1 MQEIISKTIFWPKPA
16 FFGLNTIMSATIHEK
31 FKQKHILE
39 SMMSLIMFQS
49 SSAQQNF
56 LQTVELLASTIRGM
70 LDAGGLIHKID
81 IDHKKAWS
89 EVKGK
94 KICFVDGGVANFS
107 GIGAEPIAVRIGTYT
122 VVPGDTSEK
131 RENFNIEKQL
141 VAELFEPHSDDG
153 VFEDL
158 FEDTSKLRDAA
169 RITLEV
175 AAGVHKIKKEPDI
188 DFLVFHG
195 ALVNPVSAYGVSDF
209 PNFSESA
216 LHHILAET
224 KTLPKGINA
233 SFVSVYLNILNEL
246 KSSKINIA
254 SVVERTS
261 SSKIVSNALLD
272 ELNAT
277 DLSPGP
283 GDIQAAKKKL
293 AEFRIPDWILFQA
306 ILNEGEYLQPV
317 TVDRNTESK
326 QPQYSKHIISRYPK
340 PQLTYVGV
348 GEFAPPL
355 RVEFFN
361 EPPAG
366 YDCLLRLIVHSCRLM
381 PQYAFPVGLDIV
393 DKFAKIP
400 QWMSS
405 PLNSAL
411 AVSVLKKALDSKDP
425 NLIDAAKKMLCG
437 TKRDF
442 LFRPSFK
449 K

>member
-1 MQEIISKTIFWPKPA
+1 
-16 FFGLNTIMSATIHEK
+16 MSSTVKEK

-70 LDAGGLIHKID
+70 LDAGGLIHKIE
-81 IDHKKAWS
+81 INHKKTWPQL
-89 EVKGK
+89 ERK

-122 VVPGDTSEK
+122 VTPGDTSDK
-131 RENFNIEKQL
+131 RENFTIEKQL
-141 VAELFEPHSDDG
+141 VAELFEPHSVDG

-158 FEDTSKLRDAA
+158 FDDTSKLRDAA
-169 RITLEV
+169 RITLEL
-175 AAGVHKIKKEPDI
+175 AAGVQKLKSEPDI
-188 DFLVFHG
+188 DYLIFHG

-209 PNFSESA
+209 PNFSENA
-216 LHHILAET
+216 LRHLLPET
-224 KTLPKGINA
+224 RDLPTGINA
-233 SFVSVYLNILNEL
+233 SFVSVYLTLLNEL
-246 KSSKINIA
+246 QASNVNIS

-272 ELNAT
+272 ELNNT

-283 GDIQAAKKKL
+283 GDIQAVKKKL

-306 ILNEGEYLQPV
+306 ILNEGEYLSPIAV
-317 TVDRNTESK
+317 NRNTESK
-326 QPQYSKHIISRYPK
+326 QPQYSKHIIERYPK

-355 RVEFFN
+355 RVEFFK

-366 YDCLLRLIVHSCRLM
+366 YDGLLKLIVHSCRLM

-405 PLNSAL
+405 PINSAL
-411 AVSVLKKALDSKDP
+411 AVSVLKKALDSKNP
-425 NLIDAAKKMLCG
+425 SQIDAAKKMLCG